1 MREKTKKRI
10 LNIAM
15 VVAIV
20 IMAVVAIAIIGK
32 HKGWFDK
39 DERSG
44 AEDTA
49 IEIIASDTDGQVEV
63 ATDSEAEEEIYNQ
76 AAIEYLDVTE
86 SYVEEDTRADITES
100 DDSNS
105 ARENETSP
113 VENESTTTEVTT
125 ELDTTE
131 SFAIEGNTEFSTTES
146 PATEATTER
155 PEVESKSC
163 TITIQCTSILD
174 NMDKLK
180 EGKESYVPSSG
191 YILSTTMTYT
201 DGETVFDVLTRAC
214 SSYGIQIEYAY
225 TPMYGTYYIEGI
237 NQLYEFDCGGTSGWK
252 YSVNGTSP
260 NVGCSDYIVNEND
273 SIVWY
278 YYCE

>member
-1 MREKTKKRI
+1 MREKTKKRV

-15 VVAIV
+15 LVAIV
-20 IMAVVAIAIIGK
+20 IMAVVAIVIIGE
-32 HKGWFDK
+32 HKGWFEK
-39 DERSG
+39 DEGSG

-63 ATDSEAEEEIYNQ
+63 ATDSEAEEEISNQ
-76 AAIEYLDVTE
+76 AAIEDLDVTE
-86 SYVEEDTRADITES
+86 DYVEEDTEFETTEP
-100 DDSNS
+100 DNS
-105 ARENETSP
+105 ISTTENEASLE
-113 VENESTTTEVTT
+113 ENESTTTETTT

-131 SFAIEGNTEFSTTES
+131 LSS
-146 PATEATTER
+146 TEATTEQ
-155 PEVESKSC
+155 PTEAGKSC

-201 DGETVFDVLTRAC
+201 DGETVFDLLTRAC